1 MAVHPINCS
10 KHDLKGLFILSVV
23 QNHDRV
29 HAAEKAAQLLEDKN
43 RQQEAAQMK
52 ANRAAKRARRDNRKN
67 AQGKKESAPVDSLNL
82 PSRSWFIASL
92 PLQTIR
98 VLSDI
103 HSSLTFTELSKLFL

>member
-43 RQQEAAQMK
+43 RQQEAAQKK
-52 ANRAAKRARRDNRKN
+52 ANRAAKRARRDKRKN
-67 AQGKKESAPVDSLNL
+67 AQDKKESAPGAKKKFQLG
-82 PSRSWFIASL
+82 
-92 PLQTIR
+92 
-98 VLSDI
+98 
-103 HSSLTFTELSKLFL
+103 LFSILKEFAAMPIKML